1 MMNNVTSFSLLTGYC
16 RAPPWTVYCQC
27 QGHFPQT
34 QCSCWLVSTCIL
46 LSYIYLYILYTAL
59 KPSDIMLFFKEVSNQ
74 AYEIE
79 DAYSKSKGSGT
90 SSTRIPAVTV
100 FLDEI
105 NTASCLGLLKEI
117 IVDRSIDGTV
127 S

>member
-1 MMNNVTSFSLLTGYC
+1 MMNNDTSFLLLTGYC
-16 RAPPWTVYCQC
+16 RASPWTVHCQC
-27 QGHFPQT
+27 QGHFPQA
-34 QCSCWLVSTCIL
+34 QCSCWLVSIIYYCH
-46 LSYIYLYILYTAL
+46 IYLYILYTAL